1 MKQEWKRPHQTETL
15 EQVQLMHS
23 GWQQQHRIETL
34 EQEQEQEQKQEE
46 QMIPAWPTD

>member
-1 MKQEWKRPHQTETL
+1 
-15 EQVQLMHS
+15 MHS

-34 EQEQEQEQKQEE
+34 EQEQEQEQEQEE

>member
-1 MKQEWKRPHQTETL
+1 
-15 EQVQLMHS
+15 MHS